1 MPESGDPYD
10 DKFEMSGAGSPR
22 YMAPELLSED
32 SYNLKA
38 DVYTFALVLWE
49 CLTGQA
55 PYAFVRRRDQLI
67 YHVVHEGGRP
77 EIDESWPAPVQNM
90 LESSFDGNMNLRPV
104 SEVLCIIQR
113 FLPNVNSCSAILSSV
128 DEDFL

>member
-1 MPESGDPYD
+1 MPESGDPHE

-77 EIDESWPAPVQNM
+77 EIDESWPSPIQNM

-104 SEVLCIIQR
+104 STVLCIIQR
-113 FLPNVNSCSAILSSV
+113 SAKC
-128 DEDFL
+128 